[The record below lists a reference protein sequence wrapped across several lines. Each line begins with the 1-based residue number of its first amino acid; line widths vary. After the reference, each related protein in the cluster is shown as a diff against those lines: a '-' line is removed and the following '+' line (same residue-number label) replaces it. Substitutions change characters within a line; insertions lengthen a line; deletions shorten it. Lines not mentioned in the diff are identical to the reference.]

1 MTFNNY
7 NIYHKD
13 RYEHGGGGGG
23 CLPFINLLMVKNYQL
38 LTLK

>member
-13 RYEHGGGGGG
+13 RYEHGGGGG